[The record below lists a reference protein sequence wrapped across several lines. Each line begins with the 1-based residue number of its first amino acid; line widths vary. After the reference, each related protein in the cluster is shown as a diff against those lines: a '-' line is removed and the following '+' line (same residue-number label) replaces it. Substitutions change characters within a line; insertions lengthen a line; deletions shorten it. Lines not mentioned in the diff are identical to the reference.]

1 MIKPRLIYLSSM
13 GLLLGSTLFSSLGY
27 AATELSDR
35 ALRHETEANPA
46 QANVA
51 DVLDCPKDMREA
63 ECTRLQYERYANQ
76 TDRSYNEFLKNE
88 TTNPL
93 RNRVI
98 KQPLLTQ
105 PLDNPSA
112 PAEPRPNLNNM
123 LNQLKT
129 LPDRLPPT
137 SIGTQP

>member
-1 MIKPRLIYLSSM
+1 MINSRQIYLAGL
-13 GLLLGSTLFSSLGY
+13 GLLLGSSIFSTLSY

-46 QANVA
+46 KAEIPE
-51 DVLDCPKDMREA
+51 VLDCPKDMREA
-63 ECTRLQYERYANQ
+63 ECTRLQYERYTNQ

-88 TTNPL
+88 ITNPL

-105 PLDNPSA
+105 PLENPSA
-112 PAEPRPNLNNM
+112 PAEPRPNLNNFI
-123 LNQLKT
+123 NQL
-129 LPDRLPPT
+129 PNSLPPT
-137 SIGTQP
+137 SMGNQP

>member
-1 MIKPRLIYLSSM
+1 MNQLHLIYRAM
-13 GLLLGSTLFSSLGY
+13 WGFLLGASIASSASF
-27 AATELSDR
+27 AATPLSDR
-35 ALRHETEANPA
+35 ALRQQTEANRA
-46 QANVA
+46 ITNVVE
-51 DVLDCPKDMREA
+51 VLDCPKDMREA

-112 PAEPRPNLNNM
+112 PAEPRPNLNN
-123 LNQLKT
+123 LRNQLQT
-129 LPDRLPPT
+129 LPERLPST

>member
-1 MIKPRLIYLSSM
+1 MIKPRLIYLS
-13 GLLLGSTLFSSLGY
+13 GLGVLLGSTLFSSLGY

-46 QANVA
+46 KANVA
-51 DVLDCPKDMREA
+51 EVLDCPKDMREA

-112 PAEPRPNLNNM
+112 PAEPRPKLNN
-123 LNQLKT
+123 LRNQLQT
-129 LPDRLPPT
+129 LPDRLPST

>member
-1 MIKPRLIYLSSM
+1 MINSRQIYLTGL
-13 GLLLGSTLFSSLGY
+13 GLLLGSSIFSTLSY

-35 ALRHETEANPA
+35 ALSQETEANPA
-46 QANVA
+46 KA
-51 DVLDCPKDMREA
+51 DIPEVLDCPEEMREA
-63 ECTRLQYERYANQ
+63 ECTRLQYERFANQ
-76 TDRSYNEFLKNE
+76 TDRSYNEFLRNE

-105 PLDNPSA
+105 PLENPTA
-112 PAEPRPNLNNM
+112 PPEPRSNVNNLF
-123 LNQLKT
+123 NQLQT

-137 SIGTQP
+137 PGPQP